1 LHLLKHQT
9 MEVAGNNQNHRIG
22 KIVFA
27 LDQFIMK
34 EYNRVNN

>member
-1 LHLLKHQT
+1 
-9 MEVAGNNQNHRIG
+9 VVGNNQNHRIG

-34 EYNRVNN
+34 EYNKYRN